1 MARGPQRSRGQ
12 AVRVGGRTPFCKGGQ
27 NELTRESAE
36 RITEADYEFDRDDSC
51 NLGSRFRA
59 RRDNRGEHSAAG
71 AAARTGAAGGRA
83 EIRAPDLL
91 RALGV
96 HRDRPGA
103 VCGAVFRVR
112 AGPGGS
118 ERDGT
123 VPERIHGGVLASPN
137 RAADFLLRRRSA
149 AGETG
154 AREGFWRGVDRAGGD
169 LWDGGTQARE
179 VRRDEETNIGAADF
193 PILDA
198 KNAASLGHPAR
209 K

>member
-1 MARGPQRSRGQ
+1 MAGGPQRARGQ

-36 RITEADYEFDRDDSC
+36 RITEADYEFDMDDSC

-59 RRDNRGEHSAAG
+59 RRDHRGEHSAAG

-112 AGPGGS
+112 SGPGGS

-123 VPERIHGGVLASPN
+123 VPERIHGGVLASAN

-149 AGETG
+149 AGEPG
-154 AREGFWRGVDRAGGD
+154 ARSAFFWGGCWAGGG
-169 LWDGGTQARE
+169 LLGWGT
-179 VRRDEETNIGAADF
+179 
-193 PILDA
+193 P
-198 KNAASLGHPAR
+198 
-209 K
+209 

>member
-1 MARGPQRSRGQ
+1 MAPGPQKTRGEGGS
-12 AVRVGGRTPFCKGGQ
+12 AGGRPPFFQRGQ

-71 AAARTGAAGGRA
+71 AAARTGAAVGGA
-83 EIRAPDLL
+83 ETRAPDLL

-118 ERDGT
+118 ERDGK

-149 AGETG
+149 AGGTG
-154 AREGFWRGVDRAGGD
+154 ARE
-169 LWDGGTQARE
+169 
-179 VRRDEETNIGAADF
+179 
-193 PILDA
+193 
-198 KNAASLGHPAR
+198 
-209 K
+209 